1 MKIATRTALMYALI
15 TAGILFVFAYVLYFV
30 SEKNRN
36 DEFNDRLGYKIIWRA
51 EFIFDANI
59 NGNKI
64 KKLHERNKKM
74 LNEADISVYNSKK
87 QLIFT
92 DIKPSSKNPYY
103 LNQLIKTGK
112 DKLTWQRRERQY
124 MAFRYEF
131 NGNNFYIIGSAVD
144 VTGLAHI
151 KEFRDDIIVI
161 YIISV
166 LVIFVTGFLFSY
178 YTLKPLKDIIV
189 QIRDISEHN
198 LHKRLVVP
206 KAKDEIYEL
215 TETFNSTFNRL
226 EKSFSNHRQFVTT
239 ISHEFRTP
247 LSTLIAELEL
257 AKELNVTLDDYKIS
271 INNALQDATHASQLS
286 SALLDFARASYDAS
300 QISFTD
306 LRLDEILAD
315 AKVDLLQKN
324 QDYKIGIHYMDN
336 LGDKDESNYDFY
348 GNPYLLQVAFL
359 NLMENA
365 CKYSSDRSCRVEI
378 EVHSQTLDIRFID
391 HGAGID
397 EKDRDKIFDLFY
409 RGANKNG
416 EKGNGIGLSIVKRI
430 IEMHHGTILL
440 TSVSGEGSIFQV
452 QFISDNKKSSLT

>member
-51 EFIFDANI
+51 EFIFDAHI
-59 NGNKI
+59 DGNKI

-103 LNQLIKTGK
+103 LGRLIKTRK
-112 DKLTWQRRERQY
+112 DKITWQRGNRQY

-131 NGNNFYIIGSAVD
+131 DGDNFYIIGSAVD

-151 KEFRDDIIVI
+151 KEFRDDIIVV

-166 LVIFVTGFLFSY
+166 LIVFIIGFLFSY

-300 QISFTD
+300 RSALPMSGWMKSWPMPKWICFRRTGITGSAFTIWIIWRIRTKAITISTETLTCCRWLFSILWKMPVNIRLTEAAGWKLKFTD
-306 LRLDEILAD
+306 RPWKLDLSTMVPGLMKRTGIKFSTFFTAESINIM
-315 AKVDLLQKN
+315 KKETGSGYRSSKELLKC
-324 QDYKIGIHYMDN
+324 IMA
-336 LGDKDESNYDFY
+336 SFY
-348 GNPYLLQVAFL
+348 
-359 NLMENA
+359 
-365 CKYSSDRSCRVEI
+365 
-378 EVHSQTLDIRFID
+378 
-391 HGAGID
+391 
-397 EKDRDKIFDLFY
+397 
-409 RGANKNG
+409 
-416 EKGNGIGLSIVKRI
+416 
-430 IEMHHGTILL
+430 
-440 TSVSGEGSIFQV
+440 
-452 QFISDNKKSSLT
+452 